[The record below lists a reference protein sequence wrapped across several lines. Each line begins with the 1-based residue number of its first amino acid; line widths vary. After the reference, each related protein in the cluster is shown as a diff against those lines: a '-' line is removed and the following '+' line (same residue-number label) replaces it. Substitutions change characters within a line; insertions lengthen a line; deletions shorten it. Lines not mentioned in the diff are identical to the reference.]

1 MPRVRQ
7 LVRDA
12 DSSPIFVVAPELAYG
27 LRSAGAISLVPGGAG
42 LLSSARGL
50 RGPTL
55 ECCCYSTHLS
65 LQAVPDQPC
74 DYRNFR
80 ELGALGVA
88 T

>member
-1 MPRVRQ
+1 MPGMRQ
-7 LVRDA
+7 LVLDT
-12 DSSPIFVVAPELAYG
+12 DSSLIFVVAPELAYG
-27 LRSAGAISLVPGGAG
+27 PRSAGAISLVPGGAG
-42 LLSSARGL
+42 LLSSTSGL
-50 RGPTL
+50 SVSTL
-55 ECCCYSTHLS
+55 ECCCYSTHFS